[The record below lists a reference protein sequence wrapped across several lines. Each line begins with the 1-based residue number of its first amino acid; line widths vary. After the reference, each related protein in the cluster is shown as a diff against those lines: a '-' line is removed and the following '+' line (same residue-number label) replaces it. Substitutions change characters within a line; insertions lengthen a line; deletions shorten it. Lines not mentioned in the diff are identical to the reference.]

1 MAKPREFDY
10 EQVVRSARD
19 LFWERGYVATSL
31 SQLLAA
37 TGLSKSSLYQIFGS
51 KRKLFAVA
59 VDNYLAE
66 VMSPLIAPMEADDA
80 GKAELIGY
88 FRGLAE
94 LIRTSPRDRARR
106 GCFMLNTFMEL
117 DDLDDAAR
125 VVSAAYRNRVRDAI
139 LRIVAAMPE
148 TVRDPMGT
156 AEVLTAAK
164 VGLMVTSRVDPD
176 RAVMLAETIATDI
189 AGWAPLR
196 ESST

>member
-1 MAKPREFDY
+1 VAKPREFNYD
-10 EQVVRSARD
+10 EVVRAARD
-19 LFWERGYVATSL
+19 VFWERGYVATSL

-37 TGLSKSSLYQIFGS
+37 TGLSKSTLYKTFGS

-59 VDNYLAE
+59 VENYLAD
-66 VMSPLIAPMEADDA
+66 VMRPLIAPMEADGA
-80 GKAELIGY
+80 GKTELVGY
-88 FRGLAE
+88 FNGLAE
-94 LIRTSPRDRARR
+94 MIRTSPQDKARR

-139 LRIVAAMPE
+139 YYIVATMTD

-164 VGLMVTSRVDPD
+164 MGLMVTSRVDPE
-176 RAVMLAETIATDI
+176 RAIVLAETIAAEV
-189 AGWAPLR
+189 AGWAPR
-196 ESST
+196 TP

>member
-10 EQVVRSARD
+10 DEVVHAVRD

-31 SQLLAA
+31 SQLLAV
-37 TGLSKSSLYQIFGS
+37 TGLSKSTLYQTFGS

-59 VDNYLAE
+59 VENYLAE
-66 VMSPLIAPMEADDA
+66 VMSPLIAPMEADGA
-80 GKAELIGY
+80 GNAALVGY
-88 FRGLAE
+88 FTGLAE
-94 LIRTSPRDRARR
+94 MIRTSPQDKARR

-117 DDLDDAAR
+117 EDLDDAAR

-139 LRIVAAMPE
+139 HHIVVTMTD

-164 VGLMVTSRVDPD
+164 MGLMVTSRVDPD
-176 RAVMLAETIATDI
+176 RAIMLAETIAADI
-189 AGWAPLR
+189 ASWAPLPR
-196 ESST
+196 